1 VDTFTYPFLFLV
13 RHTLELGFK
22 ANIEYLSKYS
32 KSVGGKQSNIHRL
45 PTLHGYMKQHFE
57 IVCKEHDIDR
67 QTYNS
72 FYEFSNKLEKLV
84 DYFDRIDKKSYS
96 FRYPVDLDGNINFDT
111 LERVML
117 VEIKDKFDDA
127 VIFLTH
133 TIDVLGNLFTWID
146 YHEELLASYYN
157 NC

>member
-1 VDTFTYPFLFLV
+1 
-13 RHTLELGFK
+13 
-22 ANIEYLSKYS
+22 
-32 KSVGGKQSNIHRL
+32 
-45 PTLHGYMKQHFE
+45 MKQHFE